1 MKIKLFVLFIF
12 LSAVFLCP
20 FFLFHQ
26 TSKSSSGKKENKE
39 GPEEWLYN
47 QRAWPG
53 GQINYH
59 VYFESQK
66 QARLLRN
73 SKDKSFTDPWIFA
86 GPVNIGGRITDIEM
100 PATDTNTIYI
110 GTASGGIFKTTNHG
124 STWTPLFDN
133 QLSLSIGDLAIDPGN
148 ANVIYAGTGE
158 ANASSNNGAFPGDG
172 IYKSTNAG
180 STWTNIGLPNSQNI
194 GRIVIDPLNS
204 NNVFVAVMGQ
214 LYGGNPER
222 GVYRSTNAGSTW
234 QKVLFVNDSTGCID
248 LAINPTNPSIV
259 YAAMW
264 QRIKYPFG
272 SMRCGAGSGIY
283 KSIDGGTTWSQ
294 MTNGLPAS
302 NVNTGRIGIDISKT
316 NPSILYASYS
326 TTTACTFDGV
336 YKTTNGG
343 ASWSHVD
350 NISTDVNNGYGWYFG
365 NVRVDPT
372 NSNVVYILGLDMW
385 KSTDGGINWNDV
397 TGWTHV
403 DHHALLINP
412 LNTQHLINGNDG
424 GLYLSFDGSNNWN
437 FVPTLPITQFYAC
450 EIDYMN
456 PTNLYGGSQDNSTER
471 TLTGNL
477 DDWEVIYGGDGFY
490 VLVDPTDNNY
500 VYCEYQY
507 GQIGAST
514 DGGFSFNYAM
524 NGINPS
530 DRMNWNTPFVIDPSN
545 PQILYYGSNY
555 LYKSIDRAVSWNTI
569 SGDLTDNIGYYS
581 SITTIAVAPTNGNTI
596 YVGTDDAN
604 VWVTNNSGSTWTDI
618 STGLPTRYVSR
629 VAVAPDSANVA
640 YVAFSGY
647 RNNDYLPHVFRT
659 KNYGATWQ
667 DISGNLPEGPIN
679 DIIVDPLNT
688 SFLYVATD
696 VGVFVSMDWGGSWQA
711 LGVSMP
717 LLPVCDLTLHNPTRT
732 LLAGTYGRSMYKYDL
747 GLLAATNNFSND
759 KSQSFVYPNPF
770 SDKVYIDIGSSL
782 NNNVQVDIYSSSG
795 MLVKTFSS
803 ENITAGSKLLSW
815 DATNNNGIKVKQGVY
830 LCRIS
835 SGKNEK
841 WQKFIYMK

>member
-1 MKIKLFVLFIF
+1 MKIKLFVLSIF

-20 FFLFHQ
+20 FFLIHQ
-26 TSKSSSGKKENKE
+26 TTKSNSEKKENKE

-47 QRAWPG
+47 QRAWPS

-59 VYFESQK
+59 AYFESQK

-73 SKDKSFTDPWIFA
+73 SKDKSLSDPWTFA
-86 GPVNIGGRITDIEM
+86 GPINIGGRITDIEM
-100 PATDTNTIYI
+100 PITDTNTIYV

-148 ANVIYAGTGE
+148 ANTIYAGTGE

-204 NNVFVAVMGQ
+204 NNVFVAVMGK

-234 QKVLFVNDSTGCID
+234 QKILFVNDSTGCID

-264 QRIKYPFG
+264 QRVKYPFG

-283 KSIDGGTTWSQ
+283 KSVDGGTTWSQ
-294 MTNGLPAS
+294 LTNGLPAS

-316 NPSILYASYS
+316 NPSILYGSYS

-343 ASWSHVD
+343 TSWSHVD

-524 NGINPS
+524 NGINPG

-555 LYKSIDRAVSWNTI
+555 LYKSTDRAVSWNTI

-581 SITTIAVAPTNGNTI
+581 SITTIAVAPTNGNVI

-604 VWVTNNSGSTWTDI
+604 VWVTNNCGSTWTDI
-618 STGLPTRYVSR
+618 SSGLPTRYVSR

-640 YVAFSGY
+640 YVTFSGY
-647 RNNDYLPHVFRT
+647 RNNDYLAHVFRT

-732 LLAGTYGRSMYKYDL
+732 LVAGTYGRSMYKYDL
-747 GLLAATNNFSND
+747 GLFATANNISTD
-759 KSQSFVYPNPF
+759 KNQSFVYPNPF
-770 SDKVYIDIGSSL
+770 SDKIYIDVDPSL
-782 NNNVQVDIYSSSG
+782 KNTVQVDIYSSSG

-803 ENITAGSKLLSW
+803 ENINFGSHLLSW

-835 SGKNEK
+835 SGKKDK